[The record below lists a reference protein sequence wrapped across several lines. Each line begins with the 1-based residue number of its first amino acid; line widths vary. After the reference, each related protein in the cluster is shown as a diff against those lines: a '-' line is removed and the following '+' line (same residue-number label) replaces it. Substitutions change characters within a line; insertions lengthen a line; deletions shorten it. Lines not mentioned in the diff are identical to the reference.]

1 MALTAKQRA
10 FVSEYLIDLNATA
23 AAKRAGYSQKTA
35 DRIGP
40 QLLGKTCVA
49 AAIQEALTNR
59 EKRTAITQDYVLR
72 RLREEADLEGEG
84 SQHSSRIKALELLGK
99 HLGMFTDKFSLQGSM
114 EVRYGTDPE
123 LEKLLKDPEAQG
135 LLAELYARKA
145 SGGVANAGKE

>member
-114 EVRYGTDPE
+114 EVRYDPE
-123 LEKLLKDPEAQG
+123 ITDLTKDPEARK
-135 LLAELYARKA
+135 LLADLYARKA
-145 SGGVANAGKE
+145 SGSVESTGKN